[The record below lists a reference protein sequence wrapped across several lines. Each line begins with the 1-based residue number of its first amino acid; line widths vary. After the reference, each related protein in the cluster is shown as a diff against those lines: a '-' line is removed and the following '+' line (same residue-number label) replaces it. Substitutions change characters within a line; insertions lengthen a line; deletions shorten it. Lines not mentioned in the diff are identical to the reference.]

1 MFQWDVRALEI
12 LDTLERA
19 GHQAVLVGGCVRDAL
34 LGREPH
40 DYDAAVSAPPE
51 EILAAC
57 RSKFKCIPTGL
68 AHGTVTVVHG
78 GLPVEVT
85 AFRKEGTYSD
95 HRHPDRV
102 AYTSRLEE
110 DLARRDFTVNA
121 MAWSRSGLA
130 DPFGGQ
136 ADLAAGV
143 IRCVGEPDRRFQEDA
158 LRVLRGLRLAAQL
171 DFRLE
176 GETAAAIRRNTPL
189 LSYVAWERIQAEF
202 LRLLCCPGAERI
214 LLDFPE
220 TVCQIVPELTP
231 AVGFDQKNPHHCYDV
246 YTHSVKALGRVRP
259 EPALRLAAL
268 LHDVGKPACFSLD
281 DQGVGHFYGHE
292 GESARLA
299 EQAVARL
306 RRENVPVRLTL
317 VGDGRLR
324 GALKRQCRR
333 LGISDIVDMPGFLP
347 HDRVQ
352 ALMRSHDIFL
362 MPSVQTENGDRD
374 GIPNVIME
382 ALSSRMPVVA
392 TDVCGIGE
400 VIHDGETGLLVPQRD
415 PRALAEGVRRLLAD
429 REAALRMAGHGRDLV
444 LHMFDSEANTR
455 QLLHLYRDSCAH
467 AGRESAPNA

>member
-12 LDTLERA
+12 LDALEQA

-121 MAWSRSGLA
+121 MAWGRSGLT
-130 DPFGGQ
+130 DPFGGKE
-136 ADLAAGV
+136 DLAAGV
-143 IRCVGEPDRRFQEDA
+143 IRCVGDPDRRFQEDA

-246 YTHSVKALGRVRP
+246 YTHSVKTLGQVRP

-268 LHDVGKPACFSLD
+268 LHDAGKPACFSLD
-281 DQGVGHFYGHE
+281 EQGVGHFYGHE

-299 EQAVARL
+299 EQAAARNGLTDRLAFRQGDLRDIRALLPAGTFDLAVSNPPYYPAGSGRLPEAEALRSARSEAGCTLEEVCAAAAYLLRWGGSFCLVHKPERLADLCCALRARGLEPKRL
-306 RRENVPVRLTL
+306 RFVCRWAGGAPSLLLLEARRGGRPGLDIAAPL
-317 VGDGRLR
+317 CLEDG
-324 GALKRQCRR
+324 
-333 LGISDIVDMPGFLP
+333 
-347 HDRVQ
+347 
-352 ALMRSHDIFL
+352 
-362 MPSVQTENGDRD
+362 
-374 GIPNVIME
+374 
-382 ALSSRMPVVA
+382 
-392 TDVCGIGE
+392 
-400 VIHDGETGLLVPQRD
+400 
-415 PRALAEGVRRLLAD
+415 
-429 REAALRMAGHGRDLV
+429 
-444 LHMFDSEANTR
+444 
-455 QLLHLYRDSCAH
+455 
-467 AGRESAPNA
+467 AGRPTAELDAAYFRTKETNP

>member
-12 LDTLERA
+12 LDALERA
-19 GHQAVLVGGCVRDAL
+19 GHQAVLAGGCVRDAL

-121 MAWSRSGLA
+121 MAWGRSGLT

-143 IRCVGEPDRRFQEDA
+143 IRCVGDPDRRFQEDA

-202 LRLLCCPGAERI
+202 LHLLCCPGAERI

-246 YTHSVKALGRVRP
+246 YTHSVKTLGRVRP
-259 EPALRLAAL
+259 EPTLRLAAL
-268 LHDVGKPACFSLD
+268 LHDAGKPACFSLD
-281 DQGVGHFYGHE
+281 EQGVGHFYGHE

-299 EQAVARL
+299 EQAAARL
-306 RRENVPVRLTL
+306 RLDRRTQERVVTLVTRHGLQIEATPKVVRRWLQRLGPGLFFDLLELERADGMACAPRPAPEPDRCAQAETMAREILDQKPCLTL
-317 VGDGRLR
+317 KELAVNGRDALAAGLSGPAVG
-324 GALKRQCRR
+324 
-333 LGISDIVDMPGFLP
+333 
-347 HDRVQ
+347 
-352 ALMRSHDIFL
+352 
-362 MPSVQTENGDRD
+362 
-374 GIPNVIME
+374 
-382 ALSSRMPVVA
+382 
-392 TDVCGIGE
+392 
-400 VIHDGETGLLVPQRD
+400 
-415 PRALAEGVRRLLAD
+415 RALNRLLDQVAAGDLPND
-429 REAALRMAGHGRDLV
+429 RAV
-444 LHMFDSEANTR
+444 LLP
-455 QLLHLYRDSCAH
+455 LLNQDVR
-467 AGRESAPNA
+467 GESW

>member
-1 MFQWDVRALEI
+1 MFQWDARALEI
-12 LDTLERA
+12 LNTLERA

-68 AHGTVTVVHG
+68 AHGTVTVVHS

-102 AYTSRLEE
+102 EYTSRLEE
-110 DLARRDFTVNA
+110 DR
-121 MAWSRSGLA
+121 GKE
-130 DPFGGQ
+130 
-136 ADLAAGV
+136 DLAAGV
-143 IRCVGEPDRRFQEDA
+143 IRCVGDPDRRFQEDA

-268 LHDVGKPACFSLD
+268 LHDGGKPACFSLD
-281 DQGVGHFYGHE
+281 GQGVGHFYGHE

-299 EQAVARL
+299 EQAAARL
-306 RRENVPVRLTL
+306 RLDKGTQERVVTL
-317 VGDGRLR
+317 VARHGLQIEASPRVVRRWL
-324 GALKRQCRR
+324 QR
-333 LGISDIVDMPGFLP
+333 LGPDLFFDLLELERADGMACAPRPAPEPDRCAQAETMAREFLADKP
-347 HDRVQ
+347 CLWWLELAVNGRD
-352 ALMRSHDIFL
+352 ALAA
-362 MPSVQTENGDRD
+362 G
-374 GIPNVIME
+374 
-382 ALSSRMPVVA
+382 LSGPAV
-392 TDVCGIGE
+392 G
-400 VIHDGETGLLVPQRD
+400 
-415 PRALAEGVRRLLAD
+415 RALNRLLDQVAAGDLPND
-429 REAALRMAGHGRDLV
+429 RSV
-444 LHMFDSEANTR
+444 LLP
-455 QLLHLYRDSCAH
+455 LLNQDV
-467 AGRESAPNA
+467 REESW

>member
-12 LDTLERA
+12 LDALEQA

-34 LGREPH
+34 LGLKPH

-121 MAWSRSGLA
+121 MAWGRSGLT

-214 LLDFPE
+214 LLGFPE

-268 LHDVGKPACFSLD
+268 LHDAGKPACFSLD
-281 DQGVGHFYGHE
+281 EQGVGHFYGHE

-299 EQAVARL
+299 EQAAARL
-306 RRENVPVRLTL
+306 QI
-317 VGDGRLR
+317 GR
-324 GALKRQCRR
+324 
-333 LGISDIVDMPGFLP
+333 
-347 HDRVQ
+347 
-352 ALMRSHDIFL
+352 
-362 MPSVQTENGDRD
+362 
-374 GIPNVIME
+374 
-382 ALSSRMPVVA
+382 
-392 TDVCGIGE
+392 
-400 VIHDGETGLLVPQRD
+400 
-415 PRALAEGVRRLLAD
+415 
-429 REAALRMAGHGRDLV
+429 
-444 LHMFDSEANTR
+444 
-455 QLLHLYRDSCAH
+455 AH
-467 AGRESAPNA
+467 V

>member
-12 LDTLERA
+12 LDTLEQA

-85 AFRKEGTYSD
+85 AFRKEGAYSD

-121 MAWSRSGLA
+121 MAWGRSGLT

-136 ADLAAGV
+136 EDLAAGV
-143 IRCVGEPDRRFQEDA
+143 IRCVGDPDRRFQEDA

-189 LSYVAWERIQAEF
+189 LAYVAWERIQAEF

-268 LHDVGKPACFSLD
+268 LHDAGKPACFSLD
-281 DQGVGHFYGHE
+281 EQGVGHFYGHE

-299 EQAVARL
+299 EQAAARL
-306 RRENVPVRLTL
+306 RLDRRTQERVVTLVARHGLQIEATPKVVRRWLQRLGPGLFFDLLELERADGMACAPRPAPEPDRCAQAEAMAREILDQKPCLTL
-317 VGDGRLR
+317 KELAVNGRDALAAGLSGPAVG
-324 GALKRQCRR
+324 
-333 LGISDIVDMPGFLP
+333 
-347 HDRVQ
+347 
-352 ALMRSHDIFL
+352 
-362 MPSVQTENGDRD
+362 
-374 GIPNVIME
+374 
-382 ALSSRMPVVA
+382 
-392 TDVCGIGE
+392 
-400 VIHDGETGLLVPQRD
+400 
-415 PRALAEGVRRLLAD
+415 RALNRLLDQVAAGDLPND
-429 REAALRMAGHGRDLV
+429 RAV
-444 LHMFDSEANTR
+444 LLP
-455 QLLHLYRDSCAH
+455 LLNQDVR
-467 AGRESAPNA
+467 GESW

>member
-68 AHGTVTVVHG
+68 AHGTVTVVHS

-102 AYTSRLEE
+102 EYTSRLEE

-121 MAWSRSGLA
+121 MAWDRSGLI

-246 YTHSVKALGRVRP
+246 YTHSVKALGQVRP

-268 LHDVGKPACFSLD
+268 LHDIGKPACFSLD
-281 DQGVGHFYGHE
+281 GQGVGHFYGHE

-299 EQAVARL
+299 EQAAARL
-306 RRENVPVRLTL
+306 RLDR
-317 VGDGRLR
+317 R
-324 GALKRQCRR
+324 GC
-333 LGISDIVDMPGFLP
+333 GWIGGP
-347 HDRVQ
+347 
-352 ALMRSHDIFL
+352 RS
-362 MPSVQTENGDRD
+362 R
-374 GIPNVIME
+374 
-382 ALSSRMPVVA
+382 
-392 TDVCGIGE
+392 
-400 VIHDGETGLLVPQRD
+400 
-415 PRALAEGVRRLLAD
+415 
-429 REAALRMAGHGRDLV
+429 
-444 LHMFDSEANTR
+444 
-455 QLLHLYRDSCAH
+455 
-467 AGRESAPNA
+467 

>member
-1 MFQWDVRALEI
+1 MFQWDARALEI
-12 LDTLERA
+12 LNTLERA

-51 EILAAC
+51 EILAA
-57 RSKFKCIPTGL
+57 SKFKCIPTGL
-68 AHGTVTVVHG
+68 AHGTVTVVHS

-102 AYTSRLEE
+102 EYTSRLEE

-121 MAWSRSGLA
+121 MAWDRSGLI

-268 LHDVGKPACFSLD
+268 LHDGGKPACFSLD
-281 DQGVGHFYGHE
+281 GQGVGHFYGHE

-299 EQAVARL
+299 EQAAARL
-306 RRENVPVRLTL
+306 RLDKGTQERVVTLVARHGLQIEASPRVVRRWLQRLGPDLFFDLLELERADGMACAPRPAPEPDRCAQAETMAREILAQKPCLTL
-317 VGDGRLR
+317 KELAVNGRDALAAGLSGPAVG
-324 GALKRQCRR
+324 
-333 LGISDIVDMPGFLP
+333 
-347 HDRVQ
+347 
-352 ALMRSHDIFL
+352 
-362 MPSVQTENGDRD
+362 
-374 GIPNVIME
+374 
-382 ALSSRMPVVA
+382 
-392 TDVCGIGE
+392 
-400 VIHDGETGLLVPQRD
+400 
-415 PRALAEGVRRLLAD
+415 RALNRLLDQRIMVIPLLCRSRSGSFRRPSQRRNASST
-429 REAALRMAGHGRDLV
+429 AGLK
-444 LHMFDSEANTR
+444 MEKS
-455 QLLHLYRDSCAH
+455 S
-467 AGRESAPNA
+467 P

>member
-121 MAWSRSGLA
+121 IAWGRSGLT

-143 IRCVGEPDRRFQEDA
+143 IRCVGDPDRRFQEDA

-176 GETAAAIRRNTPL
+176 EETAAAIRRNTPL

-214 LLDFPE
+214 LLDFPK

-246 YTHSVKALGRVRP
+246 YTHSVKTLGQVRP

-268 LHDVGKPACFSLD
+268 LHDAGKPACFSLD
-281 DQGVGHFYGHE
+281 EQGVGHFYGHE
-292 GESARLA
+292 GESVRLA
-299 EQAVARL
+299 EQAAARL
-306 RRENVPVRLTL
+306 RLDRRTQERVVTLVARHGLQIEATPKVVRRWLQRLGPGLFFDLLELERADGMACAPRPAPEPDRCAQAETMAREILDQKPCLTL
-317 VGDGRLR
+317 KELAVNGRD
-324 GALKRQCRR
+324 ALAA
-333 LGISDIVDMPGFLP
+333 G
-347 HDRVQ
+347 
-352 ALMRSHDIFL
+352 
-362 MPSVQTENGDRD
+362 
-374 GIPNVIME
+374 
-382 ALSSRMPVVA
+382 LSGPA
-392 TDVCGIGE
+392 IG
-400 VIHDGETGLLVPQRD
+400 
-415 PRALAEGVRRLLAD
+415 RALNRLLDQVAAGDLPND
-429 REAALRMAGHGRDLV
+429 RSV
-444 LHMFDSEANTR
+444 LLP
-455 QLLHLYRDSCAH
+455 LLNQDV
-467 AGRESAPNA
+467 REESW

>member
-121 MAWSRSGLA
+121 MAWGRSGLT

-143 IRCVGEPDRRFQEDA
+143 IRCVGDPDRRFQEDA

-246 YTHSVKALGRVRP
+246 YTHSVKALGQVRP

-268 LHDVGKPACFSLD
+268 LHDAGKPACFSLD
-281 DQGVGHFYGHE
+281 EQGVGHFYGHE

-299 EQAVARL
+299 EQAAAR
-306 RRENVPVRLTL
+306 
-317 VGDGRLR
+317 
-324 GALKRQCRR
+324 
-333 LGISDIVDMPGFLP
+333 
-347 HDRVQ
+347 
-352 ALMRSHDIFL
+352 
-362 MPSVQTENGDRD
+362 NG
-374 GIPNVIME
+374 
-382 ALSSRMPVVA
+382 
-392 TDVCGIGE
+392 
-400 VIHDGETGLLVPQRD
+400 
-415 PRALAEGVRRLLAD
+415 LAD
-429 REAALRMAGHGRDLV
+429 RLIFRRGDLRKIRGLLPAGGFDLVVCNPPYYPAGSGRLPETEALRAARSETGCTLEDICTAAAWLLRWGGSFCLVHKPERLADLCCALRARGLEPKRLRLVCRRAGDAPSLLLLEARRGGRPGLDIAAPLC
-444 LHMFDSEANTR
+444 LEDG
-455 QLLHLYRDSCAH
+455 
-467 AGRESAPNA
+467 AGRPTAELDAIYFRTKETDP

>member
-1 MFQWDVRALEI
+1 MFRWDPRALEV
-12 LDTLERA
+12 LQGLEQA
-19 GHQAVLVGGCVRDAL
+19 GYQAVLVGGCVRDAL

-121 MAWSRSGLA
+121 MAWDRSGLS

-136 ADLAAGV
+136 ADLAAGI

-220 TVCQIVPELTP
+220 TVCQIVPEL
-231 AVGFDQKNPHHCYDV
+231 
-246 YTHSVKALGRVRP
+246 
-259 EPALRLAAL
+259 
-268 LHDVGKPACFSLD
+268 
-281 DQGVGHFYGHE
+281 
-292 GESARLA
+292 
-299 EQAVARL
+299 L
-306 RRENVPVRLTL
+306 RRWALT
-317 VGDGRLR
+317 R
-324 GALKRQCRR
+324 K
-333 LGISDIVDMPGFLP
+333 SPP
-347 HDRVQ
+347 
-352 ALMRSHDIFL
+352 
-362 MPSVQTENGDRD
+362 
-374 GIPNVIME
+374 
-382 ALSSRMPVVA
+382 
-392 TDVCGIGE
+392 
-400 VIHDGETGLLVPQRD
+400 LL
-415 PRALAEGVRRLLAD
+415 
-429 REAALRMAGHGRDLV
+429 
-444 LHMFDSEANTR
+444 
-455 QLLHLYRDSCAH
+455 
-467 AGRESAPNA
+467 

>member
-1 MFQWDVRALEI
+1 MALEH
-12 LDTLERA
+12 LEFLEEYREDNRIEAKRA
-19 GHQAVLVGGCVRDAL
+19 QGGL
-34 LGREPH
+34 PQSLWET
-40 DYDAAVSAPPE
+40 YSAPPE

-121 MAWSRSGLA
+121 MAWGRSGLT
-130 DPFGGQ
+130 DPFGGKE
-136 ADLAAGV
+136 DLAAGV
-143 IRCVGEPDRRFQEDA
+143 IRCVGDPDRRFQEDA

-231 AVGFDQKNPHHCYDV
+231 AVGFD
-246 YTHSVKALGRVRP
+246 
-259 EPALRLAAL
+259 
-268 LHDVGKPACFSLD
+268 
-281 DQGVGHFYGHE
+281 
-292 GESARLA
+292 
-299 EQAVARL
+299 
-306 RRENVPVRLTL
+306 
-317 VGDGRLR
+317 
-324 GALKRQCRR
+324 RQTQNR
-333 LGISDIVDMPGFLP
+333 
-347 HDRVQ
+347 
-352 ALMRSHDIFL
+352 
-362 MPSVQTENGDRD
+362 
-374 GIPNVIME
+374 
-382 ALSSRMPVVA
+382 
-392 TDVCGIGE
+392 
-400 VIHDGETGLLVPQRD
+400 
-415 PRALAEGVRRLLAD
+415 
-429 REAALRMAGHGRDLV
+429 
-444 LHMFDSEANTR
+444 
-455 QLLHLYRDSCAH
+455 
-467 AGRESAPNA
+467 